1 MSKGRVIAASAADGR
16 AISFVRSMPLCVP
29 PQTPALRG
37 SNHLLVSRRAG
48 APSLLRRS
56 RKLLE
61 RYREVHLHG
70 LGAAIAP
77 TITIAAQLVLES
89 GGALVASASTSTE
102 TLLDRSIE
110 QGGAHE
116 DEDVDRWAEEDG
128 EEWGVSASPDVP
140 MEECPADGE
149 EASSRSLL
157 RLSSAV
163 HIRIYPT

>member
-1 MSKGRVIAASAADGR
+1 MQLLGPKLTFDNPI
-16 AISFVRSMPLCVP
+16 
-29 PQTPALRG
+29 RG

-128 EEWGVSASPDVP
+128 EERGVSASLDDPV
-140 MEECPADGE
+140 EECPADGE